1 MYVYICIYI
10 YIIHIFIYIYY
21 ISNIYM
27 YMSICLRNFYVK
39 FRFTAFSNN
48 SSILKYSLKCNM
60 HSKKSLGLNTASQL
74 ITLFVA

>member
-1 MYVYICIYI
+1 MSIYI
-10 YIIHIFIYIYY
+10 YIYHTYIYISY
-21 ISNIYM
+21 IYM

-39 FRFTAFSNN
+39 FQFTAFSNN
-48 SSILKYSLKCNM
+48 NSILKYSLKCNM